1 MTVRVPVLAL
11 AASAA
16 ILAALPARAQQ
27 EGPPSVPGVEAE
39 DLEPPEP
46 SPSPSPSPAARP
58 AADDDAAIDPAEPDF
73 VIVNLPSQA
82 RLPGRGMAFRV
93 THRFSRP
100 LGDGDLGDLAA
111 DLFGFD
117 SGGLIGLELRY
128 GVARATQA
136 AVLRTSDRAIQLS
149 LQRDLRRADGRPFGA
164 ALFAAV
170 EGLDNFGEDHAPGAA
185 LILSRR
191 LGERGA
197 VYVTPAVVARLPVGL
212 EADGERET
220 AVVVGLAAR
229 VRFTENGALLAEFTP
244 RLNAPDD
251 DERPFRHPVSFGL
264 EKKMGG
270 HAFQLNVSNTFA
282 NTLAQLARGGVAGGG
297 WYIGFNISRKFY

>member
-1 MTVRVPVLAL
+1 VTIRVPVLAL
-11 AASAA
+11 AAGAAA
-16 ILAALPARAQQ
+16 ILAALPARAQ
-27 EGPPSVPGVEAE
+27 EDDPTSVKGVEAE
-39 DLEPPEP
+39 DLRPPEP
-46 SPSPSPSPAARP
+46 TPPSPSPAT
-58 AADDDAAIDPAEPDF
+58 DDDPQIDPGEPDF

-82 RLPGRGMAFRV
+82 RLPSRGLAFRV

-100 LGDGDLGDLAA
+100 LGDGDLGDLAS

-128 GVARATQA
+128 GIARATQA

-149 LQRDLRRADGRPFGA
+149 LQRDLRRASGRPFGA

-170 EGLDNFGEDHAPGAA
+170 EGRDNFSEDHAPGAG

-191 LGERGA
+191 LGDRGA
-197 VYVTPAVVARLPVGL
+197 VYAMPAVVARLPVGF
-212 EADGERET
+212 EEGAETDT

-229 VRFTENGALLAEFTP
+229 IRFTENGALLAEFTP

-282 NTLAQLARGGVAGGG
+282 NTLGQLARGGVSGGG
-297 WYIGFNISRKFY
+297 WHIGFNISRKFY

>member
-1 MTVRVPVLAL
+1 MRVPVLAL
-11 AASAA
+11 LASAA
-16 ILAALPARAQQ
+16 ILAAVPARAQQ
-27 EGPPSVPGVEAE
+27 EGPPSVKGVEAE

-46 SPSPSPSPAARP
+46 PVPSPSPVPAP
-58 AADDDAAIDPAEPDF
+58 AADDDREIDPAEPDF

-82 RLPGRGMAFRV
+82 RLPRHSLAFRV

-100 LGDGDLGDLAA
+100 LGDGDLGDLAG

-128 GVARATQA
+128 GIARATQA
-136 AVLRTSDRAIQLS
+136 AVLRTSDRTIQLS
-149 LQRDLRRADGRPFGA
+149 LQRDLRRAADHPFGA

-185 LILSRR
+185 LILSRH
-191 LGERGA
+191 LGDRGA
-197 VYVTPAVVARLPVGL
+197 VYVTPAVVARLPIGV
-212 EADGERET
+212 EEDADTET
-220 AVVVGLAAR
+220 AVMVGLAAR
-229 VRFTENGALLAEFTP
+229 LRFTENGALLLEFTP
-244 RLNAPDD
+244 RLNAPDG

-282 NTLAQLARGGVAGGG
+282 NTLGQLARGGVAGGG